1 MIHSNI
7 MNKLKKKKCN
17 SKLLFNSYHIYGY
30 CDYKIFLSIFNS
42 QLKNHKTENEIL
54 SFSKFFYINLK
65 NHALNFWIL
74 VLQYLMYAPIHTLKW
89 QDDGRNLW
97 FIRAFLFA
105 ATGTH
110 NPQECEC
117 ETNAAEWKATWNRVN

>member
-65 NHALNFWIL
+65 NHALNF
-74 VLQYLMYAPIHTLKW
+74 
-89 QDDGRNLW
+89 
-97 FIRAFLFA
+97 
-105 ATGTH
+105 
-110 NPQECEC
+110 
-117 ETNAAEWKATWNRVN
+117 